1 MSGHTPK
8 SILFIGY
15 PGSNIG
21 RVVHQVRQS
30 TGALS
35 LDHIC
40 LSTTDIHNISLD
52 QVDVVLLDV
61 KALQLHDI
69 DADELSD
76 ALYAYTPVILLG
88 DASDASAALDAIKA
102 GAQDWILYE
111 NLSNISLLNTVH
123 SAQRSYASYRDLV
136 VNHARYQNVVEDQA
150 ELIYRCLPDCTLT
163 FVNQAYANYLGK
175 TVSELEGRSFSQL
188 TVPDEFERYQNKIC
202 ALTPAFPTSSYE
214 KRIVNGDDIHWI
226 HWSDRAFFDSNGVML
241 EVQSIGTDVTEIR
254 CAAQEALDGKKRFQ
268 SLYQNAPIMMQELDI
283 RGRILSVNK
292 CWLEIMDASNE
303 DVLGSHA
310 FRYLHKSSRKNVS
323 KALQELRQSG
333 NVRNIP
339 CRYVSET
346 GRHINVVASATMDI
360 EDEYQNIRILV
371 VSNDTA
377 HVPDNAHSESRR
389 HTSTFQDTT
398 RRY

>member
-15 PGSNIG
+15 PGSDIG

-40 LSTTDIHNISLD
+40 LSTTDIHTLSLD
-52 QVDVVLLDV
+52 HVDVILLDV

-69 DADELSD
+69 DADELGD
-76 ALYAYTPVILLG
+76 ALYAHVPVILLG
-88 DASDASAALDAIKA
+88 DESDASEALNAIKA

-111 NLSNISLLNTVH
+111 NLFNQSLLNTVQT
-123 SAQRSYASYRDLV
+123 AQRNFAAQRDLV

-163 FVNQAYANYLGK
+163 FVNQAYAKYLGK
-175 TVSELEGRSFSQL
+175 SVAELEGRSFSQL
-188 TVPDEFERYQNKIC
+188 TVPDEFERYQNQIC

-214 KRIVNGDDIHWI
+214 KRIVNGDDVHWI
-226 HWSDRAFFDSNGVML
+226 HWSDRAFFDSNGIML

-254 CAAQEALDGKKRFQ
+254 CAQQEALDGKKRFQ

-283 RGRILSVNK
+283 RGRILSVNR
-292 CWLEIMDASNE
+292 CWLEIMGAKSE
-303 DVLGSHA
+303 DVLGRHA
-310 FRYLHKSSRKNVS
+310 FRYLHKSSRKSIN
-323 KALQELRQSG
+323 KALQELRRSG

-339 CRYVSET
+339 CRYVSES
-346 GRHINVVASATMDI
+346 GRHINVIASATMDI
-360 EDEYQNIRILV
+360 KDEYQNIRILV
-371 VSNDTA
+371 VSNDTT
-377 HVPDNAHSESRR
+377 HLPDSTQLESRR
-389 HTSTFQDTT
+389 HHSALHDSS
-398 RRY
+398 RRH